1 MKRLNW
7 LEYKWKNL
15 DNMKTLISRLTMKR
29 KGCAIHDSVSRIGL
43 YYYVDKYGDEYM
55 ANYPFYIWSYRYKI
69 N

>member
-1 MKRLNW
+1 
-7 LEYKWKNL
+7 
-15 DNMKTLISRLTMKR
+15 MKTIISRFTMKR

-55 ANYPFYIWSYRYKI
+55 ANYPFYFWSYRYKI